1 MRVRTLV
8 AALAVTA
15 AMLAAPPAVAGADAL
30 DAAQK
35 KAVEEVVREYLRQH
49 PEVVVEA
56 IRAFQAREE
65 QAKKDRTQANLVAL
79 RDALEK
85 DASSPVA
92 GNPDGDVT
100 IVEFFDYRCGFCKK
114 VFPTVVALMKED
126 RNVRYVFKEFPILGP
141 QSVVASRAALAAWR
155 LDRNKYFAF
164 HTALMGTRGSLPE
177 SKVMAL
183 AGESGYDVEG
193 ISEAMNDPEID
204 AIIRRNL
211 QLADS
216 LDINGTPTFVI
227 GNRLVPGAISAEV
240 LTDLVA
246 DAREA
251 CRQKGVC

>member
-49 PEVVVEA
+49 PEVVIEA

-85 DASSPVA
+85 DAPSPVA

-141 QSVVASRAALAAWR
+141 QSVVAPRWPRGDWTGTSTSPSTPPSWVPAE
-155 LDRNKYFAF
+155 AF
-164 HTALMGTRGSLPE
+164 PNPRSWPLPAKAVTT
-177 SKVMAL
+177 SKA
-183 AGESGYDVEG
+183 
-193 ISEAMNDPEID
+193 
-204 AIIRRNL
+204 
-211 QLADS
+211 
-216 LDINGTPTFVI
+216 
-227 GNRLVPGAISAEV
+227 SA
-240 LTDLVA
+240 
-246 DAREA
+246 
-251 CRQKGVC
+251 RQ